1 MLYLCSYTIF
11 CMSNNPENPTINDI
25 FTSLF
30 QQKIKVFNVN
40 PRYGID
46 PSKYFELTFLRRLQ
60 ILFSPSTDTE
70 FIDAFKLL
78 DVLNGQSLDSKTLEI
93 SKDVALKIF
102 RTFAIPFTEDST
114 NDSEFEQYFD
124 SVYRP
129 ESNLLALEFLESVG
143 IEPVEN

>member
-1 MLYLCSYTIF
+1 
-11 CMSNNPENPTINDI
+11 MSLKPENPTINDI

-78 DVLNGQSLDSKTLEI
+78 AVLNEQSLDSKTLEI

-102 RTFAIPFTEDST
+102 RTFLDAIPFTEDST
-114 NDSEFEQYFD
+114 NDSELEQYFD

-129 ESNLLALEFLESVG
+129 ESNPLALEFLKSVG
-143 IEPVEN
+143 IQPVEN

>member
-1 MLYLCSYTIF
+1 
-11 CMSNNPENPTINDI
+11 MSLKPENPTINDI

-70 FIDAFKLL
+70 FIDAFKLA
-78 DVLNGQSLDSKTLEI
+78 DVLTGQSLDSKTLVI
-93 SKDVALKIF
+93 SEDAALKIF
-102 RTFAIPFTEDST
+102 KTFLAAVLPTKVSPNDTELKL
-114 NDSEFEQYFD
+114 YFD
-124 SVYRP
+124 FVYKP